1 MDSPMC
7 KNVFFKSSI
16 DIHGLSMQDSYYQ
29 PHGPLDPSVASM
41 RFLLQ
46 CAAAA
51 ALGAR
56 AAGQTLAATKAA
68 WNYQQARH
76 LQESESE

>member
-1 MDSPMC
+1 
-7 KNVFFKSSI
+7 
-16 DIHGLSMQDSYYQ
+16 
-29 PHGPLDPSVASM
+29 M

-76 LQESESE
+76 LQESESESEYDVGVGVGMGMGMGMGI

>member
-1 MDSPMC
+1 
-7 KNVFFKSSI
+7 
-16 DIHGLSMQDSYYQ
+16 
-29 PHGPLDPSVASM
+29 M

-76 LQESESE
+76 LQESESEYDVGVGMGMGMGMGI